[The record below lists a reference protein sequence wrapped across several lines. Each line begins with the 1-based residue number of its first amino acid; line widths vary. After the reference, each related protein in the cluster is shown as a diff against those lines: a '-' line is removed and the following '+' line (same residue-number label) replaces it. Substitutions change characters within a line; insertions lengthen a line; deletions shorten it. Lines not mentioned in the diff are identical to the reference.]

1 MLNQFTKLS
10 VVIALALI
18 ATACNGVPEIPNI
31 APPASAPTIAPVPTD
46 VPTPVATPDAQ
57 GRLQPG
63 NAPNANIQAALKNL
77 GLTAGIVR
85 ASDASGIAIRTP
97 KGNTKMRVDS
107 ATIIVIPGKTNAK
120 ATDIQTGDRVLVKAD
135 DPKSIVSMVLV
146 LPRDYTMD
154 NLVLGAVQSSANGSL
169 TVRTRGGSADQ
180 ISTTTSTVVIKSD
193 SGKPVLG
200 TVSDLKAGNAIA
212 VIGEN
217 KETAQVIVILKD
229 DLRGALNRGGQPA
242 PPKGKQPLPKPTP
255 GAGG

>member
-31 APPASAPTIAPVPTD
+31 ALPASAPTSAPAPTEAA
-46 VPTPVATPDAQ
+46 PALTATSKAQ
-57 GRLQPG
+57 QQPG

-97 KGNTKMRVDS
+97 KGNAKVRVDS

-135 DPKSIVSMVLV
+135 DPKSIASLVMV

-169 TVRTRGGSADQ
+169 TVRTRSGSDQ
-180 ISTTTSTVVIKSD
+180 IGTTASTVIVKNNA
-193 SGKPVLG
+193 GQPALG
-200 TVSDLKAGNAIA
+200 TVSDLKPGNVIA
-212 VIGEN
+212 VIGES
-217 KETAQVIVILKD
+217 KDTAQVIVILKD

-255 GAGG
+255 G